1 MNKSKIIA
9 LIVIFVITIGAAG
22 YKLYGRQSAGITAT
36 GTIEVTRAD
45 ITSKVSGYIT
55 QLKLKEGDMLQ
66 VGQVVLHIAR
76 PDLTAQLL
84 RDEAALTKAQ
94 VQLKDLEKGAR
105 SQEVG
110 QASAAVGS
118 AQSVFEKAKADLA
131 RYQTLY
137 EQGAIA
143 TQQLDTA
150 RSSYDVAYQSLRS
163 AQEQLALVVEGN
175 RSDTIEAQRLE
186 VERNKAIVEASQT
199 QMNDTVIAS
208 PLDGLVLTKNFE
220 DGEYVNAGA
229 PIATVGN
236 MQDCWVKIY
245 VASTQLGQIKV
256 GQKTDV
262 IVDSF
267 PNKVFSGTIKEISQN
282 AEFTPRQSITQRERA
297 NQVFAVKVQIDNTDD
312 SLKPGMPADVV
323 IK

>member
-9 LIVIFVITIGAAG
+9 LIVVLVITIGAAG

-76 PDLTAQLL
+76 PDLKAQLL

-105 SQEVG
+105 SQEVS
-110 QASAAVGS
+110 QASSAVGS
-118 AQSVFEKAKADLA
+118 AQSVFEKAKADLV
-131 RYQTLY
+131 RYQALY

-143 TQQLDTA
+143 TQQLDNA
-150 RSSYDVAYQSLRS
+150 RSSYDVAYHALQS
-163 AQEQLALVVEGN
+163 AQEQLALVAEGN
-175 RSDTIEAQRLE
+175 RPDTIEAQRLE

-199 QMNDTVIAS
+199 QINDTVIAS

-229 PIATVGN
+229 AIATVGN

-256 GQKTDV
+256 GQRTEV
-262 IVDSF
+262 MIDSF
-267 PNKVFSGTIKEISQN
+267 PDKVFSGTIKEISQN

-297 NQVFAVKVQIDNTDD
+297 NQVFAVKVEIDNTDD

>member
-9 LIVIFVITIGAAG
+9 LIVVLVITIGAAG
-22 YKLYGRQSAGITAT
+22 YKLYGRQSSGITAT

-55 QLKLKEGDMLQ
+55 QLKLKEGDSLQ
-66 VGQVVLHIAR
+66 AGQVVLHIAR

-105 SQEVG
+105 SQEVS
-110 QASAAVGS
+110 QASSAVGS
-118 AQSVFEKAKADLA
+118 AQSVFEKAKADLV
-131 RYQTLY
+131 RYQALY

-143 TQQLDTA
+143 TQQLDNA
-150 RSSYDVAYQSLRS
+150 RSSYDVAYHALQS
-163 AQEQLALVVEGN
+163 AQEQLALVAEGN
-175 RSDTIEAQRLE
+175 RPDTIEAQRLE
-186 VERNKAIVEASQT
+186 VERNKAIVEASHT
-199 QMNDTVIAS
+199 QINDTVIAS

-229 PIATVGN
+229 AIATVGN

-262 IVDSF
+262 MIDSF
-267 PNKVFSGTIKEISQN
+267 PDKVFRGTIKEISQN

-297 NQVFAVKVQIDNTDD
+297 NQVFAVKVEIDNTDD